1 MVGGSASGWTPTG
14 PALIGEQMP
23 GENISNI
30 YSLPS
35 RLKKRKK
42 KRKKDKVNQVQNVE
56 IKVQELIMAPSKFTS
71 FYQRVNYYMSSNG
84 NVFEANGK
92 VH

>member
-35 RLKKRKK
+35 RLKKREKK
-42 KRKKDKVNQVQNVE
+42 EKRTK
-56 IKVQELIMAPSKFTS
+56 
-71 FYQRVNYYMSSNG
+71 
-84 NVFEANGK
+84 
-92 VH
+92 